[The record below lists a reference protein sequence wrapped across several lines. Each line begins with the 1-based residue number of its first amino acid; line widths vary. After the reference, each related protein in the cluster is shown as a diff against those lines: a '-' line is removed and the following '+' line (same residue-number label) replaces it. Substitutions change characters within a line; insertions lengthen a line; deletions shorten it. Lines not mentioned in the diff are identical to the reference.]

1 MVRIDNNF
9 NFQTVPSYRDS
20 LTSVNSVQDKY
31 KTGKETKLQVPSNNV
46 DTVEISNDA
55 QLMLR
60 STRSAAY
67 SSPWKD
73 VEAIVSD
80 WYEIGKQWAS
90 DAADFAVEAGKAGLD
105 FLVLDDVKTL
115 FDPKSSNTDK
125 GLAALSLFPAGK
137 AIKGMKLLK
146 KFDEDVAKFVDR
158 TLSGKVKV
166 GKYYV
171 ESRIHEDSLLVR
183 EAEKAMKD
191 SRIQKDADALL
202 RRYLEGNNN
211 PGIENNNIFGD
222 IFELR
227 SRKGA
232 RVYLRKSGD
241 TVEVLAKSDKHNQKD
256 VINRLRKLYD

>member
-1 MVRIDNNF
+1 MYKI
-9 NFQTVPSYRDS
+9 
-20 LTSVNSVQDKY
+20 KY

-60 STRSAAY
+60 SSRSVAY

-73 VEAIVSD
+73 VEDIVSE
-80 WYEIGKQWAS
+80 WYDIGKQWAS
-90 DAADFAVEAGKAGLD
+90 DAADFAVEAGLD

-125 GLAALSLFPAGK
+125 GLAALSLFPGGK

-158 TLSGKVKV
+158 ALSGKVKV

-171 ESRIHEDSLLVR
+171 ESRIQEDSLLVR
-183 EAEKAMKD
+183 EAEKAMRDPK
-191 SRIQKDADALL
+191 I
-202 RRYLEGNNN
+202 
-211 PGIENNNIFGD
+211 
-222 IFELR
+222 
-227 SRKGA
+227 
-232 RVYLRKSGD
+232 
-241 TVEVLAKSDKHNQKD
+241 
-256 VINRLRKLYD
+256 